1 VVLFDWD
8 GTLLDS
14 FAADCAAYENMF
26 SSLGIPWSERQFA
39 RYYSPNWH
47 RIYRA
52 VGIPPR
58 KWRMADRLWM
68 HAYKRQNPS
77 LVPYAQLTVRRLHR
91 NFQLGVVSCGSRWR
105 VGKQVRDLGL
115 ARYFDVCV
123 CGDDIPE
130 RKPHPAPLELA
141 LKRLG
146 AKPSETLYV
155 GDAPEDIVMARRARM
170 RAIGVLGP
178 FPTAKRLRAASPEVI
193 LRSVRELPRYLAS
206 LETIEA
212 VSASVLGSSRRR
224 SSA

>member
-1 VVLFDWD
+1 MILFDWD

-14 FAADCAAYENMF
+14 FAADCAAYASLF

-39 RYYSPNWH
+39 RHYSPNWH

-68 HAYKRQNPS
+68 RAYEGQNPS
-77 LVPYAQLTVRRLHR
+77 LVPYAQLTVRRLHGS
-91 NFQLGVVSCGSRWR
+91 FQLGVVSSGSRWR
-105 VGKQVRDLGL
+105 VGKQVRGLGL
-115 ARYFDVCV
+115 ERFFDVCV

-146 AKPSETLYV
+146 VKPSETVYV
-155 GDAPEDIVMARRARM
+155 GDAPEDIEMARRARV

-193 LRSVRELPRYLAS
+193 LRSVRDLPRYLAG
-206 LETIEA
+206 LERNEA
-212 VSASVLGSSRRR
+212 VRASRLGRSRRR